1 MMRNIIIV
9 FVLFMFYM
17 SFFSIQEIEKG
28 IILRFGKVVRDKK
41 QKPILYNSGLHIKIP
56 FIETVK
62 KLDSRIQTL
71 NVQADR
77 YLTKENKDLIV
88 DSYLK
93 WKINDFSKYY
103 VATDGGNKY
112 QAENLLKRKFSDC
125 LRSEFGRLNVKS
137 IITDSRVRLT
147 VDVRKSLNEGVES
160 NKVLENKKEE
170 NFNLTPFFNKEKIN
184 NKLEDKY
191 SSISA
196 LGIEVL
202 DVRIKRIELPNE
214 VSEAIYQR
222 MRAEREAVARQHRS
236 QGQEKAV
243 KIRAI
248 ADKTVTE
255 TLAESERIALK
266 IKGEGDAIA
275 IKLFADAFN
284 KDPDFYIFIRSLR
297 AYKKSFDKKSDN
309 VMVLS
314 PNSDFFRYM
323 KIKNNNKIK

>member
-1 MMRNIIIV
+1 MRNIIFV
-9 FVLFMFYM
+9 FVLFMLYM
-17 SFFSIQEIEKG
+17 SFFSVQEIEKG
-28 IILRFGKVVRDKK
+28 IILRFGKVVRDREK
-41 QKPILYNSGLHIKIP
+41 KPILYNPGLHIKIP

-71 NVQADR
+71 NVQTDR

-93 WKINDFSKYY
+93 WKINDFSRYY

-147 VDVRKSLNEGVES
+147 VDVRKSLNQGIELNGS
-160 NKVLENKKEE
+160 SRQQ
-170 NFNLTPFFNKEKIN
+170 KEKDKNLIFPIDKKNKNSLSIN
-184 NKLEDKY
+184 RS

-196 LGIEVL
+196 LGIEVI
-202 DVRIKRIELPNE
+202 DVRIKRIELPEE

-266 IKGEGDAIA
+266 LKGEGDAMA

-297 AYKKSFDKKSDN
+297 AYEKSFSKKSDN
-309 VMVLS
+309 IIILS
-314 PNSDFFRYM
+314 PDSDFFRYM
-323 KIKNNNKIK
+323 KIKNTKR